1 MSNAEWK
8 IHGPVGQKP
17 GGAKIWEDGS
27 IFSEDHTTDSKK
39 RFLYF
44 VCDEKVGTA
53 PSMSRIV
60 TVPLSGSFYGES
72 PSTVPSEP
80 DRMVPVP

>member
-1 MSNAEWK
+1 M
-8 IHGPVGQKP
+8 
-17 GGAKIWEDGS
+17 IWEDGS

-44 VCDEKVGTA
+44 VCDEMVGTA

-60 TVPLSGSFYGES
+60 TVPPFGALYGES
-72 PSTVPSEP
+72 PSTVPSELGRTGP
-80 DRMVPVP
+80 TP